1 MKPDSTGA
9 CWQRIDELFT
19 AALKREGPERDA
31 FLAESCRG
39 DDALRQEVESLL
51 KAHVQAAGFMQSA
64 VFDEAIELIAEKE
77 ENHDLPEK
85 IGSYRLI
92 KEIGRGGM
100 GAVYLGV
107 RDDFEGRRVALKVV
121 KRGMDTDFILRRF
134 HNERITLS
142 GLDHP
147 NIARLIDGGATNDGL
162 PYFAMDYI
170 EGLSIDVYCDNHRL
184 STAER
189 LKLFREVC
197 SAVQYAHQH
206 LVVHRDIKPGNILVT
221 ADRSPKLLDFGIAKL
236 LGDDGLGATVTSP
249 TLRVMTPEYASPEQ
263 VRGQTV
269 TTASDIYSL
278 GVLLYELLSGHPPY
292 HFDSRAPDEIAQA
305 ITDKEPEKLS
315 RVINRV
321 ERITTGKRAGT
332 IITPQSVSETRE
344 SYPEKLRRRLRGD
357 LDNIVSKAMRKE
369 SSRRYVSVAEFSEDI
384 RRHLDGL
391 PVLARR
397 DTFGYRAS
405 KFVRRNRVA
414 VAVGAAVAL
423 MLIAGVIA
431 IAWEAHVARAQ
442 RATAERRFND
452 VRHLAHSVLFDYHD
466 AIKDLPGATPVR
478 ERLVKDALTYLDSL
492 SHEAAGDPTLQR
504 ELAAAYDRVGD
515 VRGQAYS
522 ASLGD
527 RAGAMDSY
535 SKALRIREA
544 LVAANPNDIQ
554 ARRELADNNRR
565 IGWQL
570 MDTAESG
577 RGLDHLRRAV
587 TLYLPL
593 TAEQPQNTDLQDE
606 VAVAHNQLGLAL
618 EDRGDLSGA
627 LDQHR
632 HAMALREKLLAGNPD
647 DPRYRRG
654 LSVTDENIG
663 RALFLTGDVAGALEM
678 NDKARALRE
687 ALVAQDPMNAN
698 HRRILSIS
706 YQNDGDYRDQLGDKR
721 GALDSFRKNIS
732 MNEELL
738 AADPANAE
746 PRGDLAY
753 SSQRAGDLLAALEDN
768 SQALVYYRKSLQM
781 YEKISAGAP
790 DDLTMRFRLAI
801 SRAGIGK
808 IHSKLGERALAL
820 EECRK
825 AIALIEGTTEDPT
838 NASHRSMRAEAY
850 TYLGEAYLTLTT
862 SKEASAVEITKHWTA
877 ARDMFRRSLSVWED
891 MCSRGILSI
900 PDAGRPEEISREIAK
915 CDAALRR

>member
-31 FLAESCRG
+31 FLAESCRD
-39 DDALRQEVESLL
+39 DDALRQEIESLL
-51 KAHVQAAGFMQSA
+51 KAHTQATGFMQSA
-64 VFDEAIELIAEKE
+64 VFNEGIRLIAERE
-77 ENHDLPEK
+77 ENRDLAKK
-85 IGSYRLI
+85 IGPYKLI
-92 KEIGRGGM
+92 KELGRGGM
-100 GAVYLGV
+100 GAVYLAE

-134 HNERITLS
+134 HTERITLS

-147 NIARLIDGGATNDGL
+147 HIARLIDGGATDDGL

-170 EGLSIDVYCDNHRL
+170 EGLSIDEYCDNHRL
-184 STAER
+184 STTER

-197 SAVQYAHQH
+197 SAVHYAHQH

-221 ADRSPKLLDFGIAKL
+221 ADGSPKLVDFGIAKL
-236 LGDDGLGATVTSP
+236 LAEDGLGATVTSP

-269 TTASDIYSL
+269 TTASDVYSL
-278 GVLLYELLSGHPPY
+278 GVLLYELLSGHSPY
-292 HFDSRAPDEIAQA
+292 HFESRAPDEIAQA

-321 ERITTGKRAGT
+321 ERVTTGKRAGT
-332 IITPQSVSETRE
+332 TITAQSVSESRE
-344 SYPEKLRRRLRGD
+344 GHPEKLRRRLQGD
-357 LDNIVSKAMRKE
+357 LENIVSKAMRKAPA
-369 SSRRYVSVAEFSEDI
+369 RRYVSVAEFSEDI

-405 KFVRRNRVA
+405 KFVQRNKVVVA
-414 VAVGAAVAL
+414 AGAAVAL

-452 VRHLAHSVLFDYHD
+452 VRRLAHSVLFDYHD

-492 SHEAAGDPTLQR
+492 SREAAGDPTLQR

-515 VRGQAYS
+515 VRGQANS

-544 LVAANPNDIQ
+544 LAAANPHDIQ
-554 ARRELADNNRR
+554 AQRELAENHRR

-570 MDTAESG
+570 LDTAESG
-577 RGLDHLRRAV
+577 RALDHLRKAV

-593 TAEQPQNTDLQDE
+593 TAEQPQNAELQDE
-606 VAVAHNQLGLAL
+606 LAIAHNQLGLAL

-632 HAMALREKLLAGNPD
+632 HAMALREKLLAAHPD
-647 DPRYRRG
+647 DSKYQRG

-663 RALFLTGDVAGALEM
+663 RAMFLSGDAAGALEI
-678 NDKARALRE
+678 NNKALALRE
-687 ALVAQDPMNAN
+687 ALVVHDPTNAN

-706 YQNDGDYRDQLGDKR
+706 YQNEGEYRDQLGDKR
-721 GALDSFRKNIS
+721 GALESFRKNMSI
-732 MNEELL
+732 NEELM

-746 PRGDLAY
+746 AHVDLAY
-753 SSQRAGDLLAALEDN
+753 STQRAGDLLAALEDDA
-768 SQALVYYRKSLQM
+768 QALSQYRKSLQM
-781 YEKISAGAP
+781 YEKLAADAP
-790 DDLTMRFRLAI
+790 EDLTERFRLAI
-801 SRAGIGK
+801 SRAGIAK
-808 IHSKLGERALAL
+808 MQAKLGEWALAL
-820 EECRK
+820 QECRK
-825 AIALIEGTTEDPT
+825 AIVLMDGVTEDST
-838 NASHRSMRAEAY
+838 NASHRSMRAQAY
-850 TYLGEAYLTLTT
+850 TYLGEAYSALAT
-862 SKEASAVEITKHWTA
+862 SNEVPAAEATKHWTA
-877 ARDMFRRSLSVWED
+877 ARDMFSRSLSVWED
-891 MCSRGILSI
+891 MRGRGILSI
-900 PDAGRPEEISREIAK
+900 PDAGKPEEISREIAK
-915 CDAALRR
+915 CDAASRK